1 MPNAECQEPR
11 SRPEFAPGL
20 IAPKSLK
27 PCDGGVFLGLNSLL
41 KTEQKKRN
49 PKCRSSRLFAACSLP
64 FARAACLRFGGAA
77 AQSLKAAT
85 AGRNARP
92 KRRCRFSRISGLA
105 IGLLAQHTSGRTP
118 LKAECQEPRSGPE
131 SALALIAP
139 KPLKPCD
146 GAVFWRAGGLALRA
160 IFRAVFL
167 FKSGAWAGRYPNM
180 TMRFLPGALA
190 LLAALMGAP
199 AFGQAYKCWGPD
211 GALAYADRP
220 CAASH
225 EGGPVEL
232 RPNTLD
238 TRSGSQP
245 VRSVQ
250 AGGPPDRPAGQRPAR
265 HRQNS
270 WSCRNAVRSLQTQ
283 PQRTDA
289 RQLEQERQ
297 AVRQACGPAASAQ
310 ALARQPARESKPA
323 AAAKR
328 PQRRKRPRS
337 PAP

>member
-1 MPNAECQEPR
+1 MQ
-11 SRPEFAPGL
+11 SGLEFA
-20 IAPKSLK
+20 
-27 PCDGGVFLGLNSLL
+27 V
-41 KTEQKKRN
+41 
-49 PKCRSSRLFAACSLP
+49 RLHKEPPRQAAIRFFATGS
-64 FARAACLRFGGAA
+64 
-77 AQSLKAAT
+77 
-85 AGRNARP
+85 
-92 KRRCRFSRISGLA
+92 
-105 IGLLAQHTSGRTP
+105 
-118 LKAECQEPRSGPE
+118 
-131 SALALIAP
+131 IAP

-146 GAVFWRAGGLALRA
+146 GAVFWQAVSLALRA
-160 IFRAVFL
+160 IFRAVFF
-167 FKSGAWAGRYPNM
+167 FKSGAWAGRWPDM
-180 TMRFLPGALA
+180 TMRFLPALPGALA

-199 AFGQAYKCWGPD
+199 AWGQAYKCRGPD

-250 AGGPPDRPAGQRPAR
+250 AGGPPAQPAGQRAAR

-310 ALARQPARESKPA
+310 ALARPPERESKPA

>member
-1 MPNAECQEPR
+1 MEAF
-11 SRPEFAPGL
+11 S
-20 IAPKSLK
+20 
-27 PCDGGVFLGLNSLL
+27 
-41 KTEQKKRN
+41 
-49 PKCRSSRLFAACSLP
+49 AAG
-64 FARAACLRFGGAA
+64 RACLA
-77 AQSLKAAT
+77 
-85 AGRNARP
+85 
-92 KRRCRFSRISGLA
+92 CYFS
-105 IGLLAQHTSGRTP
+105 QP
-118 LKAECQEPRSGPE
+118 
-131 SALALIAP
+131 
-139 KPLKPCD
+139 
-146 GAVFWRAGGLALRA
+146 F
-160 IFRAVFL
+160 F
-167 FKSGAWAGRYPNM
+167 FKSGALAGRYPNM
-180 TMRFLPGALA
+180 TMRFLPALPGALA

-199 AFGQAYKCWGPD
+199 AFGQAYKCRGPD
-211 GALAYADRP
+211 GALVYADRP

-283 PQRTDA
+283 PQRADA

-310 ALARQPARESKPA
+310 ALARPPARESKPA
-323 AAAKR
+323 AAAQR
-328 PQRRKRPRS
+328 PQRHKRPRS

>member
-1 MPNAECQEPR
+1 MQ
-11 SRPEFAPGL
+11 SGLEFA
-20 IAPKSLK
+20 
-27 PCDGGVFLGLNSLL
+27 V
-41 KTEQKKRN
+41 
-49 PKCRSSRLFAACSLP
+49 RLHKEPPRQAAIRFFATGS
-64 FARAACLRFGGAA
+64 
-77 AQSLKAAT
+77 
-85 AGRNARP
+85 
-92 KRRCRFSRISGLA
+92 
-105 IGLLAQHTSGRTP
+105 
-118 LKAECQEPRSGPE
+118 
-131 SALALIAP
+131 IAP

-146 GAVFWRAGGLALRA
+146 GAVFWQAVSLALRA
-160 IFRAVFL
+160 IFRAVFF

-180 TMRFLPGALA
+180 TMRFLPALPGALA
-190 LLAALMGAP
+190 LLAALIGAP
-199 AFGQAYKCWGPD
+199 AFGQAYKCRGPD
-211 GALAYADRP
+211 GALVYADRP

-238 TRSGSQP
+238 TRFGSQP

-250 AGGPPDRPAGQRPAR
+250 AGGRPAGQRPAR

-310 ALARQPARESKPA
+310 ALARPPARESKQTA
-323 AAAKR
+323 AAQR

>member
-1 MPNAECQEPR
+1 MEA
-11 SRPEFAPGL
+11 F
-20 IAPKSLK
+20 
-27 PCDGGVFLGLNSLL
+27 
-41 KTEQKKRN
+41 
-49 PKCRSSRLFAACSLP
+49 SSAGR
-64 FARAACLRFGGAA
+64 ACLA
-77 AQSLKAAT
+77 
-85 AGRNARP
+85 
-92 KRRCRFSRISGLA
+92 CYFS
-105 IGLLAQHTSGRTP
+105 QP
-118 LKAECQEPRSGPE
+118 
-131 SALALIAP
+131 
-139 KPLKPCD
+139 
-146 GAVFWRAGGLALRA
+146 F
-160 IFRAVFL
+160 F

-180 TMRFLPGALA
+180 TMRFLPALPGALA

-199 AFGQAYKCWGPD
+199 AFGQAYKCRGPD

-250 AGGPPDRPAGQRPAR
+250 AGGPPDRPAARRPAR

-283 PQRTDA
+283 PQRADA

>member
-1 MPNAECQEPR
+1 MPRQNHRQ
-11 SRPEFAPGL
+11 SAPAL
-20 IAPKSLK
+20 IAPKPVK
-27 PCDGGVFLGLNSLL
+27 PCDRAVFGASNSLL
-41 KTEQKKRN
+41 KNERKARN
-49 PKCRSSRLFAACSLP
+49 PQQQSGCCLAAVRSLP
-64 FARAACLRFGGAA
+64 FV
-77 AQSLKAAT
+77 
-85 AGRNARP
+85 
-92 KRRCRFSRISGLA
+92 RRCLAALFGLGFAARQPKGCKLPRQAAIRFFATGS
-105 IGLLAQHTSGRTP
+105 
-118 LKAECQEPRSGPE
+118 
-131 SALALIAP
+131 IAP

-146 GAVFWRAGGLALRA
+146 RAVFWQAVSLALRA

-180 TMRFLPGALA
+180 TMRFLPALPGALA

-199 AFGQAYKCWGPD
+199 AFGQAYKCRGPD

-328 PQRRKRPRS
+328 PQRHKRPRS

>member
-1 MPNAECQEPR
+1 MEAF
-11 SRPEFAPGL
+11 S
-20 IAPKSLK
+20 
-27 PCDGGVFLGLNSLL
+27 
-41 KTEQKKRN
+41 
-49 PKCRSSRLFAACSLP
+49 AAG
-64 FARAACLRFGGAA
+64 RACLA
-77 AQSLKAAT
+77 
-85 AGRNARP
+85 
-92 KRRCRFSRISGLA
+92 CYFS
-105 IGLLAQHTSGRTP
+105 QP
-118 LKAECQEPRSGPE
+118 
-131 SALALIAP
+131 
-139 KPLKPCD
+139 
-146 GAVFWRAGGLALRA
+146 F
-160 IFRAVFL
+160 F
-167 FKSGAWAGRYPNM
+167 FKSGALAGRYPNM
-180 TMRFLPGALA
+180 TMRFLPALPGALA

-199 AFGQAYKCWGPD
+199 AFGQAYKCRGPD

-250 AGGPPDRPAGQRPAR
+250 AGGPPDRPAARRPTR

-310 ALARQPARESKPA
+310 ALARPPARESKPA
-323 AAAKR
+323 AAAKH
-328 PQRRKRPRS
+328 PQRRKQPRS

>member
-1 MPNAECQEPR
+1 MR
-11 SRPEFAPGL
+11 
-20 IAPKSLK
+20 APK
-27 PCDGGVFLGLNSLL
+27 C
-41 KTEQKKRN
+41 
-49 PKCRSSRLFAACSLP
+49 
-64 FARAACLRFGGAA
+64 
-77 AQSLKAAT
+77 
-85 AGRNARP
+85 
-92 KRRCRFSRISGLA
+92 RCRFSRISDLA
-105 IGLLAQHTSGRTP
+105 IGLLAQHTSGRAP
-118 LKAECQEPRSGPE
+118 LKAECPKPRSRPE
-131 SALALIAP
+131 SAPALIAP
-139 KPLKPCD
+139 KPPKPCD
-146 GAVFWRAGGLALRA
+146 RAVFWRAGGLALRA
-160 IFRAVFL
+160 IFRAVFF
-167 FKSGAWAGRYPNM
+167 FKSGAWAGRWPDM
-180 TMRFLPGALA
+180 TMRFLPALPGALA

-199 AFGQAYKCWGPD
+199 AWGQAYKCRGPD
-211 GALAYADRP
+211 GALVYADRP

-238 TRSGSQP
+238 TRFGSQP

-283 PQRTDA
+283 PQRADA

-310 ALARQPARESKPA
+310 ALARPPARESKPTA
-323 AAAKR
+323 AAQR